1 MIEIRRFSL
10 EDVLRQVSNEES
22 IEIPSDVNIA
32 SLRNIEEI
40 YEGSKA
46 SMSELIATLS
56 CRLVGVVCV
65 QLFTPT

>member
-1 MIEIRRFSL
+1 MI
-10 EDVLRQVSNEES
+10 NEE
-22 IEIPSDVNIA
+22 IIAIPSDTNLE

-40 YEGSKA
+40 DEGSEA

-65 QLFTPT
+65 QSCTPA